1 MHANTLLE
9 FCRVLGIQ
17 ADEVRRRET
26 PARLALSTSV
36 PIRGLKTITV
46 ELFEDLVSAF
56 GSALGLTIGAEDVRP
71 LLRVQQGVPDT
82 NLAVSLGE
90 IHALPD
96 GLDLRVNIQID
107 KRHILHQI
115 GLDLDQYNGL
125 FYLFLDNLV
134 KLLKAPLPDLDQALF
149 ASAYTPTVVIV
160 SDSEVVCR
168 GALFTVVGAQSAQHL
183 DDILPL
189 PSMRLRQRIDRFQRI
204 ASDSLNWVGFRL
216 EYLTPLHFICEC
228 VEEPAGDLANIL
240 ANRLLQLTIV
250 YTANRSSIEGQQISA
265 LYASSEQSAPL
276 ALSEMTLET
285 KLRRDTVRLITWL
298 QAVGEVDKLTMFQ
311 NVVAREIPGD
321 DPAENFRTFVERLP
335 NLLRETRWHY
345 RVYLDGKITKHF
357 EKVQLVNSYIADVT
371 RQISQ
376 TLDSVTKGLVDTL
389 LASVGVVI
397 LTLLASL
404 VENKTQGVIFR
415 VGMWTYAIYLLLFQV
430 FYRMGNLYH
439 SYFLIVGESEQQL
452 LPFKVAL
459 GEKKIGEL
467 TTSLENRQRQFRQW
481 YFATIGIY
489 VFVILVILASGGFL
503 PSVIVELGTA
513 VPTPTPVLGS
523 PLPTP
528 IQP

>member
-1 MHANTLLE
+1 MHTDTLLE
-9 FCRVLGIQ
+9 FCRVLDIPTE
-17 ADEVRRRET
+17 DVKKRET
-26 PARLALSTSV
+26 PERIALSTSV
-36 PIRGLKTITV
+36 PVHRLKTITV
-46 ELFEDLVSAF
+46 ERLEDLVSAF
-56 GSALGLTIGAEDVRP
+56 GSALGLTIGAEDARP
-71 LLRVQQGVPDT
+71 LLRIRQGAPDT
-82 NLAVSLGE
+82 DIATSLGE
-90 IHALPD
+90 IRALPD
-96 GLDLRVNIQID
+96 DLELRVDVQIN
-107 KRHILHQI
+107 KRHVLHQI
-115 GLDLDQYNGL
+115 GLDLDQYYGL

-134 KLLKAPLPDLDQALF
+134 KLLKAPLPDLDRTLF
-149 ASAYTPTVVIV
+149 ASAHTPTVVIV
-160 SDSEVVCR
+160 SDTEVVCR

-204 ASDSLNWVGFRL
+204 APDSLNWVGFCL
-216 EYLTPLHFICEC
+216 EHLTPLHFICEC
-228 VEEPAGDLANIL
+228 VEEPADDLANIL

-285 KLRRDTVRLITWL
+285 KLQRDTVRLITWL

-311 NVVAREIPGD
+311 NVVAREIPRD
-321 DPAENFRTFVERLP
+321 DPAENFRAFVERLP

-357 EKVQLVNSYIADVT
+357 EKVQLVNSHIADVT
-371 RQISQ
+371 REISQ

-467 TTSLENRQRQFRQW
+467 TTSLENRKRQFRQW

-489 VFVILVILASGGFL
+489 VLVILVILASGCFL
-503 PSVIVELGTA
+503 PSVIAGLGTT
-513 VPTPTPVLGS
+513 VPTSTAVSGS
-523 PLPTP
+523 PLPTLT
-528 IQP
+528 QP